1 MNSASCRSLSSR
13 FSSSSGFLVTSPAS
27 ARVNSMPITAR
38 VCSNSFSAAG
48 SRSMREAM
56 MSCTVGGTFSAAS
69 GRVSLTAP
77 LRTSAPSSVSA
88 CTISS
93 MKRGVAFC
101 LLNDQSLERGHLAID
116 RLRVHSEQYVEHL
129 GGRFLA
135 QRVEAKLGVVAL
147 GTPRMRILRA
157 VVHQQQNLGGPD

>member
-1 MNSASCRSLSSR
+1 
-13 FSSSSGFLVTSPAS
+13 
-27 ARVNSMPITAR
+27 
-38 VCSNSFSAAG
+38 
-48 SRSMREAM
+48 
-56 MSCTVGGTFSAAS
+56 
-69 GRVSLTAP
+69 
-77 LRTSAPSSVSA
+77 
-88 CTISS
+88 

-147 GTPRMRILRA
+147 GTPRMRILGP
-157 VVHQQQNLGGPD
+157 VVHQEQNLGGPD